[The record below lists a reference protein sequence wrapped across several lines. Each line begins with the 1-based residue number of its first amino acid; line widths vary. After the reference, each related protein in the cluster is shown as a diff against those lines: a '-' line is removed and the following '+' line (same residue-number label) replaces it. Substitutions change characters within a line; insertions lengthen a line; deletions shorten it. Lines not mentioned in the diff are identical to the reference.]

1 MTKENVKVAAALKA
15 GSADYVTEAR
25 FAEMIGKSTQAV
37 ADMRKAGKL
46 PYVTM
51 KKPDGS
57 RNEYYI
63 SVSAWNEGMDLARA
77 TLPDEIRNGWLV
89 WLGLGKPQIS

>member
-1 MTKENVKVAAALKA
+1 MTKASVKTTAVLKT
-15 GSADYVTEAR
+15 GSSDYVTEAR
-25 FAEMIGKSTQAV
+25 FAEMIGKTAQAV
-37 ADMRKAGKL
+37 SDMRKAGKL

-63 SVSAWNEGMDLARA
+63 SVSAWNEGMDLARS
-77 TLPDEIRNGWLV
+77 TLPDEMRNGWLV
-89 WLGLGKPQIS
+89 WLGLGK